1 MIIRRRSRRFPQIP
15 GDPRRLSTARVAHR
29 AFVQCRGK
37 AGRAAPERG
46 VWLTHPRV
54 RGRCPARAR
63 P

>member
-46 VWLTHPRV
+46 V
-54 RGRCPARAR
+54 
-63 P
+63 